1 MRCGVSLLR
10 GRGLAVAAPLGQ
22 LMIRIPLGVIFI
34 AHGSQKLFGL
44 FGGRGL
50 TATLNDYERFLG
62 IPPFLTAI
70 GLAVEFF
77 GGIAVLIGVATRTAA
92 LGLAILMLVAIA
104 RVHWANGFF
113 INWTLTPGR
122 GHGIEMNLALLG
134 MSLALVTG
142 GAGWLAIDR
151 E

>member
-1 MRCGVSLLR
+1 M
-10 GRGLAVAAPLGQ
+10 APLSQ
-22 LMIRIPLGVIFI
+22 LMIRLPLGVIFI
-34 AHGSQKLFGL
+34 AHGGQKLFGL
-44 FGGRGL
+44 FGGHGFA
-50 TATLNDYERFLG
+50 ATVRDYERFLG

-92 LGLAILMLVAIA
+92 LGLSVLMLVAMA
-104 RVHWANGFF
+104 RVHLANGFF
-113 INWTLTPGR
+113 INWQLIPGR

-142 GAGWLAIDR
+142 GAGRYAIDR